1 MVVDSIDDLSSLS
14 TQQVDRVEL
23 VSLGGPT
30 VDAAASDLAASRGW
44 SFRAAGSSRAAM
56 ESATGEFIVSWT
68 GIHGPRKNSLQKL
81 MDAARAEPAKL
92 GASAAHFDGLALW
105 RSSPDSAQRGL
116 AQADTKVLAER
127 DLILIHELPT
137 S

>member
-1 MVVDSIDDLSSLS
+1 
-14 TQQVDRVEL
+14 
-23 VSLGGPT
+23 
-30 VDAAASDLAASRGW
+30 
-44 SFRAAGSSRAAM
+44 M

-92 GASAAHFDGLALW
+92 GAIAANFDGLVLL
-105 RSSPDSAQRGL
+105 RFPRQPTSRGL